1 MKLHLPTKLRAAV
14 IAAMAFFA
22 TAPAVSAME
31 IDTNTAVYDALL
43 MGSADSIQIPLDTEP
58 TTNYHNHTLTLP
70 YRMEYEDSWSMVIQ
84 STGWNTISDQLLFGW
99 NDTSVMFAD
108 GKHKWLTYSNLNSGF
123 GLMISNGYLIMMTP
137 DSYTTYNDS
146 INKYK
151 ENGLLL
157 SGLGRQN
164 NVDVEITL
172 SYDRATK
179 VLTVQNGTLKD
190 GKTEHEITKHTYEN
204 INLPATGIFLNNTDV
219 GGSSLNPG
227 AITTVTV
234 ILPGNDNAWNISG
247 LTSLEGLKA
256 AQYMDIV
263 SGEEPVE
270 RTLFSTDG
278 IYFVGGEG
286 VLFTESDQTIDNP
299 LGTALMRETPTIP
312 SSIGLGADTG
322 KKLTVAQGATALGQG
337 SGLRVVGGGTV
348 ELQAGAADSTN
359 TKLSIADGSTL
370 IVTGDN
376 SHDFEVTGSSITGE
390 SSLAVEGGTTLK
402 ITDGSTVHFKSVST
416 TSGNSYLGGQGA
428 YNITNLSLGGNT
440 SCIGFM
446 PDTDSVVVTAD
457 SADISATYFNILAGN
472 SLRILDSAT
481 FTGNSVTVMDK
492 MTAGSVTSDAVII
505 SMNAS
510 NWANYVTLDKL
521 TASAF
526 SVGGLAMDSNTG
538 KTSVTALSDTL
549 ATVARGGELSAIN
562 ATNTTFSNNTSS
574 LAASSLTGGLILSTD
589 AASVATITAGTLALN
604 DSTLAGKDSAAVT
617 ALGINDGETL
627 TVKGTASLSA
637 GSITGATGTATLSGD
652 AQLGAGSVNLGTL
665 STTDSAAALVEGS
678 ADVTTLSAVGSS
690 LVTADELTVETL
702 TMAGDAVV
710 SAAAMHITDGTI
722 SIPTVTYSLPVTT
735 FSDVDITDG
744 VLGTSAGVVGG
755 ISGGSTSEVTI
766 GSGYTLIGGNTTPAE
781 VAVNTLNLDDNATLS
796 NIAVGAATK
805 VLATGTQNLD
815 GVLLQGGYSGLSFNG
830 GATPYIIVSGVMG
843 PDVSLSSVELSGTAT
858 STDLNLT
865 HVTVNGENL
874 EFTMGSTW
882 TNSYTLFTTDN
893 GVSLNFDAADNDLI
907 QFNITPYTYAKLQVE
922 EAGDSDKLVIYG
934 REAQDEIV
942 AALRNTPNRAAAI
955 DALAAAAAAGAT
967 DELMSVF
974 NYAGDVYHPT
984 EAQRQGVLSAAAGSS
999 FANLSDA
1006 QRRGIEDVQKNL
1018 RNRIVQMGGANEG
1031 LVRGW
1036 GSADIQAWVQGDGA
1050 YHTLSQNGDQAGYN
1064 YDVWGGTVGANLD
1077 ITAHFTAGLSL
1088 SAEYG
1093 SLSGKGAD
1101 AMEADTEHVFLSAF
1115 GRYQKGHWTH
1125 LGIFTFG
1132 HDSMDTTRTVLGYK
1146 GEGSTSGTSVSGY
1159 YECGYLIPLGDENK
1173 HLLQPIVNISLSSA
1187 KVNGFSETGS
1197 IGTAGLK
1204 YDANNLFYG
1213 NVGVGARYQAVLA
1226 ESVHERNTVLEL
1238 RAQLNEHFGDTT
1250 DEATVGF
1257 IGGGHTFTTT
1267 GVDGGNF
1274 GVQLGAGL
1282 SVPVGIEVTL
1292 FADADAEFRSNQTDF
1307 RANIGVR
1314 YDF

>member
-22 TAPAVSAME
+22 TAPAVGAME

-70 YRMEYEDSWSMVIQ
+70 YGMEHEDSWSMVIQ

-99 NDTSVMFAD
+99 NDTSVMFGD

-234 ILPGNDNAWNISG
+234 ILPGNDHAWNISG

-256 AQYMDIV
+256 SQYMDVV
-263 SGEEPVE
+263 SGDDPVE
-270 RTLFSTDG
+270 RTLYSTDG

-286 VLFTESDQTIDNP
+286 VLFTESDQTIDNQ
-299 LGTALMRETPTIP
+299 LGTALIRETPTIP
-312 SSIGLGADTG
+312 SSIGLGADTD
-322 KKLTVAQGATALGQG
+322 KKLTVTQGATALGQG
-337 SGLRVVGGGTV
+337 SGLRIVGGGTV
-348 ELQAGAADSTN
+348 ELQAGAAETTN

-370 IVTGDN
+370 VITGDN
-376 SHDFEVTGSSITGE
+376 NHNFEVTGSSITGE

-402 ITDGSTVHFKSVST
+402 ITDGGSVHFKSVST
-416 TSGNSYLGGQGA
+416 TSGNSYLSGQGA

-472 SLRILDSAT
+472 SLRVLGNAT
-481 FTGNSVTVMDK
+481 FTGDSVTVMDK
-492 MTAGSVTSDAVII
+492 MTAGTVSSEAVIS

-521 TASAF
+521 TASPF
-526 SVGGLAMDSNTG
+526 SVGGLSMDSNTG
-538 KTSVTALSDTL
+538 KTSVTSLNNAL
-549 ATVARGGELSAIN
+549 ATVARGGVLSAIN

-574 LAASSLTGGLILSTD
+574 LAASSLTGGLNMSTD
-589 AASVATITAGTLALN
+589 DTSVATITAATLDLN
-604 DSTLAGKDSAAVT
+604 SSTLAGKDSAAVT

-627 TVKGTASLSA
+627 TVKDTASLSA
-637 GSITGATGTATLSGD
+637 GSITGAMGTVALSGA
-652 AQLGAGSVNLGTL
+652 AQLGAGTMNFGSLTA
-665 STTDSAAALVEGS
+665 TDSAAALVEGS
-678 ADVTTLSAVGSS
+678 AVVTTLTAGGSS
-690 LVTADELTVETL
+690 LVTANELTAETL
-702 TMAGDAVV
+702 DMSGDAVV
-710 SAAAMHITDGTI
+710 SAATMHITDG
-722 SIPTVTYSLPVTT
+722 SITVPSTATT
-735 FSDVDITDG
+735 GFVNVDITDG
-744 VLGTSAGVVGG
+744 VLGTTTGVVGG
-755 ISGGSTSEVTI
+755 ISGDNTSEVTI
-766 GSGYTLIGGNTTPAE
+766 GTGYTLIGGNTTPAE
-781 VAVNTLNLDDNATLS
+781 VAVNTLNLDDDATLS
-796 NIAVGAATK
+796 NIAIGETTK
-805 VLATGTQNLD
+805 VLAAGTQNFDKVTLA
-815 GVLLQGGYSGLSFNG
+815 GGYSDLSFNG
-830 GATPYIIVSGVMG
+830 ATPYVIVSGVMS
-843 PDVSLSSVELSGTAT
+843 PDVSLTSVELSGTAT

-865 HVTVNGENL
+865 YVTVNGENL
-874 EFTMGSTW
+874 EFTTGSTW
-882 TNSYTLFTTDN
+882 TNHYTLFTTDN
-893 GVSLNFDAADNDLI
+893 GVSLNFDAANNDLI

-955 DALAAAAAAGAT
+955 DALAEAAAAGAT
-967 DELMSVF
+967 GELMNVF

-984 EAQRQGVLSAAAGSS
+984 EAQRQGALSAASGAS

-1018 RNRIVQMGGANEG
+1018 RNRVVQMGGANEG
-1031 LVRGW
+1031 LVRNW
-1036 GSADIQAWVQGDGA
+1036 ESADIQAWVQGDGA
-1050 YHTLSQNGDQAGYN
+1050 YHTLSQSSDKAGYN

-1077 ITAHFTAGLSL
+1077 ITSHFTAGLSL

-1101 AMEADTEHVFLSAF
+1101 SMEADTEHVFLSAF

-1146 GEGSTSGTSVSGY
+1146 GEGSTSGTSLSGY
-1159 YECGYLIPLGDENK
+1159 YELGYLIPLGEENK

-1187 KVNGFSETGS
+1187 KMNGFSETGS

-1204 YDANNLFYG
+1204 YDANSLFYG

-1238 RAQLNEHFGDTT
+1238 RGQLNEHFGDTT
-1250 DEATVGF
+1250 DEADVSF
-1257 IGGGHTFTTT
+1257 IGGGHSFTTT
-1267 GVDGGNF
+1267 GADGGNF

-1282 SVPVGIEVTL
+1282 SVPVGVQVTL
-1292 FADADAEFRSNQTDF
+1292 FADADAEFRAKQTDV